1 MNVFVNSSYLMN
13 ALSSFCRD
21 TPVYWAITIDLKP
34 VAFKPFAQIPQIP
47 HVDLIDTLNT
57 YGDADSTES
66 TSASVCAFCPS
77 AGVVSTLTVCPD
89 TILVPIALAT
99 KGTS

>member
-1 MNVFVNSSYLMN
+1 M
-13 ALSSFCRD
+13 
-21 TPVYWAITIDLKP
+21 
-34 VAFKPFAQIPQIP
+34 AFKPFAQIPQIP

-89 TILVPIALAT
+89 TILLPIPLVT
-99 KGTS
+99 NGTRYLNLRASF

>member
-1 MNVFVNSSYLMN
+1 
-13 ALSSFCRD
+13 
-21 TPVYWAITIDLKP
+21 LKP

-66 TSASVCAFCPS
+66 TSANVCAFCPS

-89 TILVPIALAT
+89 TMLDPIALAT
-99 KGTS
+99 KGTSYVNLRASF